1 MYLYDLESQSEDL
14 SLKIKWIPFLW
25 DKTYFDFTK
34 VQVAKRIR
42 YSCSL

>member
-1 MYLYDLESQSEDL
+1 VF
-14 SLKIKWIPFLW
+14 IKTG
-25 DKTYFDFTK
+25 KTYFDFTK